1 MEGSDQKKISAWGVL
16 ILTNPGHP
24 VIFSDDDWDV
34 QSPPKPILR
43 RRARTPRENMYLP
56 NGLQLEKEY
65 RTDLNSLDHP
75 RSFFFSI
82 PHGQLARG
90 EKSPSP
96 KGRHKP
102 NTCFFLPSTV
112 GYPHSRCFFHVMSW
126 SNSL

>member
-1 MEGSDQKKISAWGVL
+1 MEGSDQKKISTWGVL

-75 RSFFFSI
+75 RSFRFLYPMVSLHMAKNHRPQKVDINPIHGFFV
-82 PHGQLARG
+82 
-90 EKSPSP
+90 
-96 KGRHKP
+96 
-102 NTCFFLPSTV
+102 PSTGLPWCKCIPDV
-112 GYPHSRCFFHVMSW
+112 FFT
-126 SNSL
+126 